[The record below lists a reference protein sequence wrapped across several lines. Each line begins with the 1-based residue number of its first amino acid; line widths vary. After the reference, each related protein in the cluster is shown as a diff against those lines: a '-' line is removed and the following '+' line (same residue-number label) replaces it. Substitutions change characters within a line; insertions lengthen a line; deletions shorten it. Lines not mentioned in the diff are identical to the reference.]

1 LSLEPRKNKVCDE
14 FEDLEKFVIA
24 SIKEITRMQA
34 DAEKSKPAAV
44 NAALDALPII
54 AEGDVNL
61 ELAPTVADN

>member
-1 LSLEPRKNKVCDE
+1 M
-14 FEDLEKFVIA
+14 IA

-34 DAEKSKPAAV
+34 DVEKSKPAAV